1 MSFGHT
7 RKSIHRVRT
16 HYLWEQNHS
25 TKADETRNTPVH
37 TQGTPRQGEM
47 PPKGKEHYILAQE
60 DLQHPATHREVYHM
74 PGVWEISANLR
85 HYPGT
90 ASFPMT
96 HIGDRYVLLEKN
108 GLSDSGRCILKA
120 HHSEEIAKFH
130 LISCVH
136 RAIYDHNRIRPI
148 PHN

>member
-47 PPKGKEHYILAQE
+47 PPKGKEHYIWPKRTYGIQQLIEKCIICQE
-60 DLQHPATHREVYHM
+60 YGKSQPIL
-74 PGVWEISANLR
+74 
-85 HYPGT
+85 GT
-90 ASFPMT
+90 TQELLPFP
-96 HIGDRYVLLEKN
+96 
-108 GLSDSGRCILKA
+108 
-120 HHSEEIAKFH
+120 
-130 LISCVH
+130 
-136 RAIYDHNRIRPI
+136 
-148 PHN
+148 